1 MIGGDRSKYVVTRDD
16 RRIWKMQR
24 GKRVLFAVL
33 FHKKAK
39 K

>member
-1 MIGGDRSKYVVTRDD
+1 VVIRDD
-16 RRIWKMQR
+16 RRKREMQR

-33 FHKKAK
+33 FYKKAK